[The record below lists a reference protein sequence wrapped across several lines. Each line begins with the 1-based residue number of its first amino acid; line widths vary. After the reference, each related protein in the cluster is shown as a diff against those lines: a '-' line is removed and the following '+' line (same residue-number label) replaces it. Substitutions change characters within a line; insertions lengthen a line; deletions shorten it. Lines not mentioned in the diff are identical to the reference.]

1 VIRRRAGLLAH
12 PTSLPAVPGG
22 FDGAV
27 ASFLAW
33 AESAG
38 ASVWQILPLHPPGPG
53 QSPYGARSTFA
64 GDPSWFGDDP
74 GADRSAIEA
83 FATAHASWLDD
94 WALYAS
100 IRESREGQPWPSW
113 DEPLRR
119 RVPEALARERIR
131 LGDAIERHTR
141 LQYVFFDRWAGLRE
155 LARDHGVAILGD
167 VPIYVAL
174 DSADVWA
181 HQDSFWLDDR
191 GAPMKRAGVPPDY
204 FSKTGQL
211 WGNPIYRWDRMASSG
226 FTWWVKRL
234 EHSLTLHDAV
244 RLDHFRGF
252 AGYWSV
258 PPGADSAIEGA
269 WEPGPGMP
277 LFDAVRASLGRL
289 PFLAEDLGIITDD
302 VTTLRK
308 TLGLPGMRV
317 LQFGF
322 EDPRSPHA
330 ARNLTPD
337 VVVYTGTHDNDTAR
351 GWFAGLDPAV
361 RRRVSETLGGG
372 VDEVAW
378 GLIRMAMISA
388 AQAAIVP
395 LQDVLDLGSDA
406 RMNTP
411 GVAEGNW
418 TWQAPPGSLTES
430 LARRF
435 RTEAA
440 AGARCEMPPE

>member
-1 VIRRRAGLLAH
+1 MIRRRAGLLAH
-12 PTSLPAVPGG
+12 PTSLPAAAGG

-38 ASVWQILPLHPPGPG
+38 VSVWQILPLHPPGPG
-53 QSPYGARSTFA
+53 RSPYGARSTFA

-74 GADRSAIEA
+74 DADRSAVEA
-83 FATAHASWLDD
+83 FAAAHASWLDD
-94 WALYAS
+94 WALYAA
-100 IRESREGQPWPSW
+100 IRESRDGQPWPSW

-119 RVPEALARERIR
+119 RAPEALARERIR
-131 LGDAIERHTR
+131 LGGAIERHTR
-141 LQYVFFDRWAGLRE
+141 LQCVFFDRWARLRD
-155 LARDHGVAILGD
+155 LARDRGVAILGD

-181 HQDSFWLDDR
+181 HQELFWLDDQ
-191 GAPMKRAGVPPDY
+191 GAPVKRAGVPPDY

-226 FTWWVKRL
+226 FAWWVKRL
-234 EHSLTLHDAV
+234 EHALTLHDAV

-258 PPGADSAIEGA
+258 PPGAGSAIDGA

-277 LFDAVRASLGRL
+277 LFDAVREALGRL
-289 PFLAEDLGIITDD
+289 PFLAEDLGIITED
-302 VTTLRK
+302 VTALR
-308 TLGLPGMRV
+308 TALGLPGMRV

-330 ARNLTPD
+330 TRNLTPD

-351 GWFAGLDPAV
+351 GWFATLEPAV
-361 RRRVSETLGGG
+361 RRRVSDTLGGG
-372 VDEVAW
+372 VDEAAW
-378 GLIRMAMISA
+378 GLIRAAMISA

-395 LQDVLDLGSDA
+395 LQDVLDLGSEA

-411 GVAEGNW
+411 GVADGNW
-418 TWQAPPGSLTES
+418 TWQAPADSLTEA

-435 RTEAA
+435 RTVAA
-440 AGARCEMPPE
+440 AGDRCEMPPA